1 MAETGEGRVPCGQHT
16 CIPKCMEP
24 LKIRDITLKNRI
36 VVSPM
41 CQYSANDGF
50 PNDWHLVHLGSRAI
64 GGAGLLFFEATAVC
78 PEGRISPEDLGIW
91 KDEHIEPLVRIVK
104 FIREQNCVAG
114 IQIAHAGRKASHSAP
129 WKGDTLIPVDRGG
142 WVRVAPSA
150 VPFKPSEPA
159 PRAMTRE
166 DIQKAVEMFRAA
178 AERALKAGFQV
189 LEIHGAHGYLINE
202 FLSPL
207 SNKRTDEY
215 GGSFENRIRLLLE
228 VTEAVRTVWPD
239 TLPLFVRLSAT
250 DWADDGWTKEDT
262 VELAKVLK
270 TKEVDLIDVTTG
282 GIDPNPKIP
291 VGPLYQVP
299 FAEAVKKE
307 AEMMTGAVG
316 LINTPEEVESVIKE
330 GRADLVFMARGFIR
344 DPYFARRAAEVLG
357 SPMEW
362 MGQYQRTG
370 TYMPRKDR
378 QHILSK

>member
-1 MAETGEGRVPCGQHT
+1 MAESSEGRVPCGQHT

-41 CQYSANDGF
+41 CQYSSVDGF

-78 PEGRISPEDLGIW
+78 PEGRNSPGDLGIW
-91 KDEHIEPLVRIVK
+91 MDEHIEPLARIVK
-104 FIREQNCVAG
+104 FVQEQNCVAG
-114 IQIAHAGRKASHSAP
+114 IQIGHAGRKACHTAP
-129 WKGDTLIPVDRGG
+129 WKGNTVIPVDRGG
-142 WVRVAPSA
+142 WVPVAPSA
-150 VPFKPSEPA
+150 VPFKPTEA
-159 PRAMTRE
+159 PPREMNRE
-166 DIQKAVEMFRAA
+166 DIQQTVEYFRAA

-215 GGSFENRIRLLLE
+215 GGCFENRTRFLLE
-228 VTEAVRTVWPD
+228 ITEAIRSVWPD

-250 DWADDGWTKEDT
+250 DWADGGWTKEDT

-270 TKEVDLIDVTTG
+270 TKEVDLIDLTTS
-282 GIDPNPKIP
+282 GIDPTPKIP
-291 VGPLYQVP
+291 LGPLYQVP
-299 FAEAVKKE
+299 FAEAVKKK
-307 AEMMTGAVG
+307 AGMLSGAVG

-330 GRADLVFMARGFIR
+330 GRADLVFMARGFLR
-344 DPYFARRAAEVLG
+344 DPYFARRAAEALG

-362 MGQYQRTG
+362 MGQYQRAG
-370 TYMPRKDR
+370 TFKPR
-378 QHILSK
+378 QYH